1 MGTFRR
7 LLTYLTNYRVQLLV
21 VLLCIVLA
29 NALTMV
35 APLFVQQIFDAILPQ
50 GDVPT
55 LTVYA
60 LAIIGAMLM
69 SGGLNYVL
77 RYVNESVSQRSVY
90 DLRNDLYEAL
100 LGQSFSFYD
109 RSRTGQLISRATGDI
124 RQIQRFF
131 SWGLR
136 AMVDTFLTF
145 AITR

>member
-7 LLTYLTNYRVQLLV
+7 LLTYLTKYRVQLFV
-21 VLLCIVLA
+21 VLLCIVVA

-35 APLFVQQIFDAILPQ
+35 APLFVQQIFDVFLPQ

-55 LTVYA
+55 LTLYA
-60 LAIIGAMLM
+60 VAIIGAMLL
-69 SGGLNYVL
+69 SGALNYVL

-109 RSRTGQLISRATGDI
+109 RTSGRSSGSSAGASGRWSTRSSPSPSPSRSWCRSTGS
-124 RQIQRFF
+124 
-131 SWGLR
+131 
-136 AMVDTFLTF
+136 
-145 AITR
+145 